1 MVNSE
6 VVLDRLMEEMRN
18 KGSLPALS
26 ESVLDISRLA
36 KDQES
41 SAPDLAAVIM
51 RDCGLASS
59 LMAAVNSAYYAPLFP
74 VKTISA
80 AVTYLGFDKVYLL
93 SLGLGLFRH
102 TMETLQ
108 KRKLL
113 KLYAISYFSGLLAMS
128 LAKACHHNDPEEIF
142 IAGLLYR
149 LPGMSLA
156 NTFPEQFHEMET
168 LINEKGK
175 TVNQACLD
183 VFQVRYD
190 DICDAVLAFYH
201 LPEDVEL
208 IIRKPKATDDPLISL
223 VEESAA
229 LAAMVFGDQT
239 GGKNALRKVEK
250 RISKIL
256 DCQKFSV
263 SDLIRQTFET
273 DENVKHFF
281 NLSADDVEIMV
292 NILEWG
298 KANPM
303 EVVTHM
309 DFGDALDSPDPVETP
324 EVLIGHFLTEIAL
337 CRRRGG
343 ELNQLLMLAQEA
355 LYRCL
360 LDSEIFIAFLS
371 ADKKRVQGRF
381 YVGSTLHINAQ
392 DFSVPLS
399 KSDSAIVECLQ
410 SLSSCHWKPGA
421 MGLGLPYSPFGQI
434 PLRCAYLS
442 PIVVQNQALGL
453 CFAGRRKR
461 DGFNDRECVWIDQI
475 VDHIA
480 GEFATIRECGE
491 AGPGFGN
498 LMKN

>member
-26 ESVLDISRLA
+26 ETVLEISRLA
-36 KDQES
+36 KKQDS
-41 SAPDLAAVIM
+41 SALDLTAVIM
-51 RDCGLASS
+51 RDCGLASN
-59 LMAAVNSAYYAPLFP
+59 LMATVNSAYYAPRFP

-102 TMETLQ
+102 TMETL
-108 KRKLL
+108 KRRKLL
-113 KLYAISYFSGLLAMS
+113 KLYAISYFSGILAMS
-128 LAKACHHNDPEEIF
+128 LAKACHHANPEEIF

-156 NTFPEQFHEMET
+156 NTFPERFHEMEMR
-168 LINEKGK
+168 INEKGM

-201 LPEDVEL
+201 LPEDVER
-208 IIRKPKATDDPLISL
+208 IIRKPKATDDPLILL

-229 LAAMVFGDQT
+229 MAAMMFGDQL
-239 GGKNALRKVEK
+239 GGKNTLRKTEK

-256 DCQKFSV
+256 DFPKFSIP
-263 SDLIRQTFET
+263 DLIRQTFET
-273 DENVKHFF
+273 DDNVKHFF
-281 NLSADDVEIMV
+281 NLGAEDVEIMV

-303 EVVTHM
+303 EIVTHM
-309 DFGDALDSPDPVETP
+309 DFGDALDSSAPVDTP
-324 EVLIGHFLTEIAL
+324 EVLIGYFLTELAL

-355 LYRCL
+355 LFRCL

-371 ADKKRVQGRF
+371 ADKKSVQGRF

-392 DFSVPLS
+392 DFSVPLN
-399 KSDSAIVECLQ
+399 KSDSAIVECLR
-410 SLSSCHWKPGA
+410 SLSSFQWQAGTL
-421 MGLGLPYSPFGQI
+421 GLGLPYIPFGQM
-434 PLRCAYLS
+434 PFRYAYMS
-442 PIVVQNQALGL
+442 PILARNQAIGL
-453 CFAGRRKR
+453 CFAGRLKG
-461 DGFNDRECVWIDQI
+461 DAFNDRECVWIDQI

-480 GEFATIRECGE
+480 AEFGSIRE
-491 AGPGFGN
+491 
-498 LMKN
+498 